1 MFRFANEIWLYALL
15 LVPALL
21 VLFWMN
27 ASWRKKV
34 MQQLGDLNVLET
46 LIPTYSQNLPRWKR
60 FLFTL
65 ALVFLVFGIANPQI
79 GSKYEEV
86 KREGFELMVCLDVS
100 NSMLAEDLTPNRL
113 ERAKQAISRLIDR
126 LKNDKIGIVVF
137 AGDAYIQLPMTVDH
151 SAAKLFLR
159 SIDTDIVPTQGTA
172 IGKAIQLAAGS
183 FSDNTKANKSIIVIT
198 DGENHEDDALQQATA
213 ASEKGIKVYT
223 IGIGSTDGTPIPIYK
238 RGQMLG
244 YRKDR
249 AGNTVVT
256 KLNETMLQQIAAAG
270 DGTYVRA
277 NNSRTGLNALMDEL
291 EGMQREEFGSKM
303 FTSYEDRFQY
313 FIAAALILLLIE
325 LLLPSRKL
333 KFLGDFSLFKNSN
346 QSIS

>member
-15 LVPALL
+15 VVPVLIL
-21 VLFWMN
+21 LFWMN
-27 ASWRKKV
+27 ARWRKRV
-34 MQQLGDLNVLET
+34 FEQLADAQILSN
-46 LIPTYSQNLPRWKR
+46 LIPTYSKVLPRWKR
-60 FLFTL
+60 FLFVL
-65 ALVFLVFGIANPQI
+65 GLVFLFVGMANPQI

-86 KREGFELMVCLDVS
+86 KREGFELMICLDVS

-113 ERAKQAISRLIDR
+113 ERAKQAISRLVDR
-126 LKNDKIGIVVF
+126 LKNDKIGVIVF

-172 IGKAIQLAAGS
+172 IGKAIELASSS
-183 FSDNTKANKSIIVIT
+183 FSQNTKANKSIIVIT
-198 DGENHEDDALQQATA
+198 DGENHEDDALEQAA
-213 ASEKGIKVYT
+213 AAVEQGIKVHT
-223 IGIGSTDGTPIPIYK
+223 IGIGSVDGTPIPVYK

-244 YRKDR
+244 YRKDKD
-249 AGNTVVT
+249 GNTVVT
-256 KLNETMLQQIAAAG
+256 KLNETMLQQIAASG
-270 DGTYVRA
+270 EGTYVRA

-313 FIAAALILLLIE
+313 FIAVALLLLLIE
-325 LLLPSRKL
+325 VLLPSRKL
-333 KFLGDFSLFKNSN
+333 KMFSNVNLFATKK
-346 QSIS
+346 